1 MAGNW
6 RDLHAVF
13 EFAGISE
20 PNKEA
25 LVTREHNR

>member
-1 MAGNW
+1 MAENW
-6 RDLHAVF
+6 RDLRAVF

-25 LVTREHNR
+25 PVTREYDR